1 VAKQTTVVVTDD
13 LDGSAN
19 AQTVTFG
26 IDGKSYTIDVG
37 KKNEAALRKLLA
49 TYVEAGRKVAS
60 EAPSRARRFSGT
72 GASSR
77 ERKQALRAFWREN
90 GGKAGLPAYNDRG
103 RFPGSIE
110 EAAEA
115 AGVV

>member
-1 VAKQTTVVVTDD
+1 MAKQTTVVVTDD

-26 IDGKSYTIDVG
+26 LDGKSYTIDLG
-37 KKNEAALRKLLA
+37 KKNEAALRKVLA
-49 TYVEAGRKVAS
+49 TYVEAGRKAAP
-60 EAPSRARRFSGT
+60 EAPGGARRSSGT

-90 GGKAGLPAYNDRG
+90 GGKDGLPAYNERG
-103 RFPGSIE
+103 RFPGSVE
-110 EAAEA
+110 EA
-115 AGVV
+115 